1 MIHCDIIKITMISHT
16 RRTLM
21 KKYVTPLLLLAT
33 ILTSCTQEDEKDVVI
48 ESVTVTST
56 NTHTVTSTPTTTPPN
71 PVVEEQEIISQ
82 QQEDPI
88 EEYPIVDEQAV
99 VEEEIPQLPFNYSE
113 EDYMRDKDK
122 VVSYCGTHGI
132 EEMGTTWFTDGT
144 TGWTQYC
151 ANEMMS
157 QPIQQLPPYNP
168 MKEEAQQ
175 WWSEN
180 HDNLPTFDPN
190 SADGYGPNQEIPP
203 FCVRFPSDTQCQ

>member
-1 MIHCDIIKITMISHT
+1 M
-16 RRTLM
+16 LM
-21 KKYVTPLLLLAT
+21 KKYITPLILLST
-33 ILTSCTQEDEKDVVI
+33 MLTSCTEKDTEDVVI

-56 NTHTVTSTPTTTPPN
+56 TTHTVTPIPTTTPPN
-71 PVVEEQEIISQ
+71 PVVEEQETNNHQQEEQEISIQ
-82 QQEDPI
+82 QQ
-88 EEYPIVDEQAV
+88 EEYPIVDEQDV
-99 VEEEIPQLPFNYSE
+99 MEEEIPQLPFNYSE

-151 ANEMMS
+151 ANEMMN

>member
-1 MIHCDIIKITMISHT
+1 MKIYI
-16 RRTLM
+16 
-21 KKYVTPLLLLAT
+21 TPLLLLAT
-33 ILTSCTQEDEKDVVI
+33 MLTSCAQEDEKDVVI

-56 NTHTVTSTPTTTPPN
+56 TTHTVTPIPTTTPPN
-71 PVVEEQEIISQ
+71 PVVEEQETNNHQQEEQEISIQ
-82 QQEDPI
+82 QQ
-88 EEYPIVDEQAV
+88 EEYPIVDEQDV
-99 VEEEIPQLPFNYSE
+99 MEEEIPQLPFNYSE
-113 EDYMRDKDK
+113 EDYMRYKDN

-132 EEMGTTWFTDGT
+132 EEIGTTWFTDGT

-151 ANEMMS
+151 ANEMMN

>member
-1 MIHCDIIKITMISHT
+1 
-16 RRTLM
+16 M
-21 KKYVTPLLLLAT
+21 KKYITPLLLLAT
-33 ILTSCTQEDEKDVVI
+33 MLTSCAQEDEKDVVI

-56 NTHTVTSTPTTTPPN
+56 NTHTVTPTPTTTPPN
-71 PVVEEQEIISQ
+71 PVVEEQETNNHQQEEQEISIQ
-82 QQEDPI
+82 QQ
-88 EEYPIVDEQAV
+88 EEYPIVDEQDV
-99 VEEEIPQLPFNYSE
+99 MEEEIPQLPFNYSE

-132 EEMGTTWFTDGT
+132 EEIGTTWFTDGT

-151 ANEMMS
+151 ANEMMN

>member
-1 MIHCDIIKITMISHT
+1 
-16 RRTLM
+16 M
-21 KKYVTPLLLLAT
+21 KKYITPLLLLAT
-33 ILTSCTQEDEKDVVI
+33 MLTSCAQEDEKDVVI

-56 NTHTVTSTPTTTPPN
+56 TTHTVTPIPTTTPPN
-71 PVVEEQEIISQ
+71 PVVEEQETNNHQQEEQEISIQ
-82 QQEDPI
+82 QQ
-88 EEYPIVDEQAV
+88 EEYPIVDEQDV
-99 VEEEIPQLPFNYSE
+99 MEEEIPQLPFNYSE

-132 EEMGTTWFTDGT
+132 EEIGTTWFTDGT

-151 ANEMMS
+151 ANEMMN

>member
-1 MIHCDIIKITMISHT
+1 
-16 RRTLM
+16 M

-33 ILTSCTQEDEKDVVI
+33 MLTSCTQEDEKDVVI

-56 NTHTVTSTPTTTPPN
+56 NTHTVISTPTTTPPN

-88 EEYPIVDEQAV
+88 EKYPIVDEQAV

-122 VVSYCGTHGI
+122 VVSHCGIRGI

-151 ANEMMS
+151 TDEMMS
-157 QPIQQLPPYNP
+157 QVSQ
-168 MKEEAQQ
+168 
-175 WWSEN
+175 
-180 HDNLPTFDPN
+180 T
-190 SADGYGPNQEIPP
+190 IPP
-203 FCVRFPSDTQCQ
+203 GHSGEPTPVPYEDPSQMYNQHGEPVSDWVQDQIRWSACIEAGNTTQYCNTH

>member
-1 MIHCDIIKITMISHT
+1 MISHT

-71 PVVEEQEIISQ
+71 P
-82 QQEDPI
+82 
-88 EEYPIVDEQAV
+88 V

-203 FCVRFPSDTQCQ
+203 FCVRFPSDPQCQ

>member
-1 MIHCDIIKITMISHT
+1 
-16 RRTLM
+16 M

-33 ILTSCTQEDEKDVVI
+33 MLTSCTQEDEKDVVI

-56 NTHTVTSTPTTTPPN
+56 NTHTVTPTPTTTPPN
-71 PVVEEQEIISQ
+71 PVVEEQETNNQ
-82 QQEDPI
+82 QQEEQEI
-88 EEYPIVDEQAV
+88 SVQQQEEYPIVDEQTV
-99 VEEEIPQLPFNYSE
+99 MEEEIPQLPFNYSE

-122 VVSYCGTHGI
+122 VVSHCGIRGI
-132 EEMGTTWFTDGT
+132 EEIGTTWFTDGT

-151 ANEMMS
+151 ANEMMN

-168 MKEEAQQ
+168 MKEKAQQ